1 MAGRVGEKLSGA
13 TDAARSWPSLGGDH
27 GRLIRFVI
35 AGLFVVGEKGG
46 QRVIV
51 SGGITID

>member
-1 MAGRVGEKLSGA
+1 MPP
-13 TDAARSWPSLGGDH
+13 RSWSSLGGDY

-51 SGGITID
+51 SGGITIG